1 MNPFDRLYDSASGHQ
16 TRKGAAVNSAA
27 PFGFFMY
34 TIFITSVYKLNYFDF
49 IISFVIFIDFF
60 VYILN

>member
-1 MNPFDRLYDSASGHQ
+1 MQS
-16 TRKGAAVNSAA
+16 T
-27 PFGFFMY
+27 MY
-34 TIFITSVYKLNYFDF
+34 VYKLNYFDF